1 MSARP
6 TTRMELRVIGCH
18 GGETPKHRTSGFVL
32 RASGRTIA
40 IDAGCLTS
48 GLTLKEQSAL
58 DAVLVSHGHMDH
70 LKDLATLAD
79 NRCQNGA
86 PPLVVA
92 GARLTIQILKEHFF
106 NNLLW
111 PDFAKIPTEAQPTI
125 VYQELEPERPTRI
138 AGFEVQA
145 ILVSHTI
152 DSCAFLVRPPGDG
165 GAAPLGAIAYSG
177 DTGPTDRL
185 WEVLNGAPDLRA
197 MLMEVSFPNEQQRL
211 ATVSGHH
218 TPATLGPELLKLDRH
233 KDVPM
238 LLYHIKPTF
247 ERTVVRE
254 LSKIKGAELAVLG
267 IGDEFKL

>member
-1 MSARP
+1 VID
-6 TTRMELRVIGCH
+6 LRVVGCH

-32 RASGRTIA
+32 RAGKRSVA

-48 GLTLKEQSAL
+48 GLTLKEQNTL

-86 PPLVVA
+86 PPLVIA
-92 GARLTIQILKEHFF
+92 GIKLTIAILKEHFF

-111 PDFAKIPTEAQPTI
+111 PDFSKIPSEAQPTI
-125 VYQELEPERPTRI
+125 VYQEIDAERPATV
-138 AGFEVQA
+138 AGFEVTA
-145 ILVSHTI
+145 IMVSHTI
-152 DSCAFLVRPPGDG
+152 DSCAFLVRPPGG
-165 GAAPLGAIAYSG
+165 GASIAYSG

-185 WEVLNGAPDLRA
+185 WEVLNEAPDLRA

-218 TPATLGPELLKLDRH
+218 TPASLGPELLKLHRH

-254 LSKIKGAELAVLG
+254 LSKIKNGTELEILR

>member
-1 MSARP
+1 
-6 TTRMELRVIGCH
+6 MELRVVGCH

-32 RASGRTIA
+32 RSGGPSGRRMIA

-48 GLTLKEQSAL
+48 GLTLAEQARL

-79 NRCQNGA
+79 NRCQNNA
-86 PPLVVA
+86 APLVIA
-92 GARLTIQILKEHFF
+92 SCKQTISILKKHFF
-106 NNLLW
+106 NGLLW
-111 PDFAKIPTEAQPTI
+111 PDFAKIPTEKNPTI
-125 VYQELEPERPTRI
+125 TYQVLEPEKVTEI

-145 ILVSHTI
+145 IMVSHTI
-152 DSCAFLVRPPGDG
+152 DSCAFLVRKKG
-165 GAAPLGAIAYSG
+165 GKGGAIAYSG

-185 WEVLNGAPDLRA
+185 WEVLNEAKDLRA
-197 MLMEVSFPNEQQRL
+197 MLMEVSFPNEQQKL

-218 TPATLGPELLKLDRH
+218 TPDTLGRELLKFDRR

-247 ERTVVRE
+247 ERTVERE
-254 LSKIKGAELAVLG
+254 LGKLKGCELAVLRLG
-267 IGDEFKL
+267 EEFDI

>member
-1 MSARP
+1 
-6 TTRMELRVIGCH
+6 MELLVVGCH
-18 GGETPKHRTSGFVL
+18 GGETPKHRTSGFLL
-32 RASGRTIA
+32 RSGKRTLA

-48 GLTLKEQSAL
+48 GLTLKQQSQL

-92 GARLTIQILKEHFF
+92 GGKQTIAILKKHFF
-106 NNLLW
+106 NGLLW
-111 PDFAKIPTEAQPTI
+111 PDFAKIPTEANPTI
-125 VYQELEPERPTRI
+125 LYQTLKPETKSEV

-145 ILVSHTI
+145 IMVSHTI
-152 DSCAFLVRPPGDG
+152 DSCAFLVRAPDG
-165 GAAPLGAIAYSG
+165 QGAVAYSG

-185 WEVLNGAPDLRA
+185 WEVLNGARDLRA
-197 MLMEVSFPNEQQRL
+197 MLMEVSFPNEQQKL

-218 TPATLGPELLKLDRH
+218 TPATLGPEILKLDRH
-233 KDVPM
+233 KEVPM

-247 ERTVVRE
+247 ERVVERE
-254 LSKIKGAELAVLG
+254 LAKIKNGTELAVLR
-267 IGDEFKL
+267 IGDEFDI